1 MSSLIIT
8 INSPLAKGTLK
19 DQVARG
25 ATLGEESITGLIN
38 HLAGVAGGVY
48 PAAVTFGVSATDPVR
63 ASGTMTIVFATLAA
77 NDTVTV
83 AGTTLTCV
91 TSAPGANQ
99 FQKVTDGTVTAA
111 NLAAAINASAA
122 INRVS
127 ATSSGAVVTV
137 TAHQAGTV
145 GNLIPLVSS
154 AGGVTLSGAVLAS
167 GAGDADEAPVAYS
180 FGR

>member
-19 DQVARG
+19 DQVAKG
-25 ATLGEESITGLIN
+25 ATLGEESLAGLIN
-38 HLAGVAGGVY
+38 HLSGVSAGVY

-63 ASGTMTIVFATLAA
+63 ASGTMTIVFGTLAA
-77 NDTVTV
+77 THTVTV
-83 AGTTLTCV
+83 AGTVLTCV
-91 TSAPGANQ
+91 TTTPAANE
-99 FQKVTDGTVTAA
+99 FQKLTDGTVTAT

-154 AGGVTLSGAVLAS
+154 AGGVTLSGALLTT